1 MSGILIKNAAEIA
14 TPIGE
19 VKQGGALKEL
29 HLIHGGSIY
38 IKDGLIQN
46 VGNLDD
52 FEHHITGNPEIIDAS
67 GKTVIPGFIDAHTHL
82 VFAGTREDEFSMRIG
97 GATYREIAERGGGIK
112 RTVKD
117 TRLASKTELVET
129 AGAYLEHALHNGTTT
144 MEVKSGY
151 GLDLETELKM
161 LEVVEELNKTQP
173 VELVPTFLGAH
184 AFPEDISRDEYIQN
198 ILDMLPAVSEKAKF
212 CDVFCEQGY
221 FTIDESRA
229 ILEKSKEY
237 GLSPRLHANQF
248 TSSGGA
254 KLAVEVG
261 AVSADHLEQVTDE
274 EIEMLSSSNTAAT
287 LLPGVSFFLNYG
299 YPPARKIIDAGCI
312 TAIATDFNPGS
323 CMCISMQMVMAIA
336 CTQMDMTPAETL
348 NATTINAAYSLGL
361 TSVGSLEPGK
371 QADVLIMDV
380 PNYRMIPYFFGENH
394 VNTVI
399 KKGSV
404 VWTR

>member
-1 MSGILIKNAAEIA
+1 MSEILIKNAKEIA
-14 TPIGE
+14 TPAGG
-19 VKQGGALKEL
+19 VKRGGALKEL
-29 HLIHGGSIY
+29 YLIHGGSIY
-38 IKDGLIQN
+38 IKDGLIRN
-46 VGNLDD
+46 VGNITD
-52 FEHHITGNPEIIDAS
+52 FEHHIAGNPEIIDAT

-82 VFAGTREDEFSMRIG
+82 VFAGTREDEFGMRIG

-129 AGAYLEHALHNGTTT
+129 AGAYLEHALHSGTTT

-151 GLDLETELKM
+151 GLNLETELKM
-161 LEVVEELNKTQP
+161 LEVVEELNKNQP

-184 AFPEDISRDEYIQN
+184 AFPEDISRDEYVQSV
-198 ILDMLPAVSEKAKF
+198 LDMLPAVSGKAKF
-212 CDVFCEQGY
+212 CDVFCEEGY

-229 ILEKSKEY
+229 ILKKAKEY
-237 GLSPRLHANQF
+237 GLSPRIHADQL

-254 KLAVEVG
+254 KLAVELE
-261 AVSADHLEQVTDE
+261 AVSADHLEQITNE
-274 EIEMLSSSNTAAT
+274 EIEILAQSDTTAV

-323 CMCISMQMVMAIA
+323 CMCISMQMVMSIA
-336 CTQMDMTPAETL
+336 CTQMGMTPEEVL
-348 NATTINAAYSLGL
+348 NAATVNAAYSLGL
-361 TSVGSLEPGK
+361 TNVGSLEPGK

-380 PNYRMIPYFFGENH
+380 PNYKMIPYFFGENH

-399 KKGSV
+399 KKGEV

>member
-1 MSGILIKNAAEIA
+1 MSEILVKNATEIA
-14 TPIGE
+14 TTVGGI
-19 VKQGGALKEL
+19 KRGGALKEL
-29 HLIHGGSIY
+29 YLIHGGSIY
-38 IKDGLIQN
+38 IKNGLIQSI
-46 VGNLDD
+46 GELDD
-52 FEHHITGNPEIIDAS
+52 FEHLIAGNPEIIDAA
-67 GKTVIPGFIDAHTHL
+67 GMTVTPGFIDAHTHL

-112 RTVKD
+112 KTVKD

-129 AGAYLEHALHNGTTT
+129 AGAYLEHALRNGTTT

-151 GLDLETELKM
+151 GLNLETELKM
-161 LEVVEELNKTQP
+161 LEVVEELNQIQP
-173 VELVPTFLGAH
+173 VELIPTFLGAH
-184 AFPEDISRDEYIQN
+184 AFPEDVSRDEYIQS
-198 ILDMLPAVSEKAKF
+198 ILDMLPSVSGKAKF
-212 CDVFCEQGY
+212 CDVFCEEGY

-229 ILEKSKEY
+229 ILEKAKEY
-237 GLSPRLHANQF
+237 GLSPRIHADQL
-248 TSSGGA
+248 TSNGGA

-261 AVSADHLEQVTDE
+261 AVSVDHLEHVTDE
-274 EIEMLSSSNTAAT
+274 EIEILAQSDTTAI

-323 CMCISMQMVMAIA
+323 CMCISMQMVMSIA
-336 CTQMDMTPAETL
+336 CTQMGMTPEEVL
-348 NATTINAAYSLGL
+348 NASTINAAYSLGL
-361 TSVGSLEPGK
+361 TNVGSLETGK
-371 QADVLIMDV
+371 QAEVLIMDV
-380 PNYRMIPYFFGENH
+380 PNYKMIPYFFGENH